1 MDYAE
6 ITVDHK
12 YHPHI
17 IGKNGA
23 NGRPIYSALEC
34 LIKHS
39 VIGNFLTTFSDILFH

>member
-6 ITVDHK
+6 INVDHK

-23 NGRPIYSALEC
+23 NGR
-34 LIKHS
+34 LIDIHS
-39 VIGNFLTTFSDILFH
+39 